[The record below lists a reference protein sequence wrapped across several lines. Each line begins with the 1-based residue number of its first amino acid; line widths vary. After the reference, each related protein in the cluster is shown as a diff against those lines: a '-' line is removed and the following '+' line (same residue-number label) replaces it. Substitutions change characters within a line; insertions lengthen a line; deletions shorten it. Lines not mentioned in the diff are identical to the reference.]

1 LLLLLSRFSCVWL
14 CVIPQTAAHQAPPS
28 LGFSRQEH
36 WSGLPFPSPV
46 HESEKWKVKL
56 KSLSRVR
63 LLATP
68 WTAAHQA
75 PPSMGFSRQEYWRGV
90 PLPSPMKDIRL
101 NQIPPK
107 SSLLAWPQEGQNETG
122 ACGRH
127 QAYNSNMSSTNGSTP
142 LPGIF
147 PIILQISQSLWNPS
161 SAAAAHMCAE
171 HWDGSR
177 ERRLAHKDNLSKPS
191 YNSEYLRKRSPF
203 LSWLCNLEDL
213 FKMQPSFLLPS
224 LNPV

>member
-1 LLLLLSRFSCVWL
+1 MLCYAKSLQSCPTLCDPRDGSTPGSPIPGILQARTLEWVAISLSSAW
-14 CVIPQTAAHQAPPS
+14 
-28 LGFSRQEH
+28 
-36 WSGLPFPSPV
+36 
-46 HESEKWKVKL
+46 KWKVKV
-56 KSLSRVR
+56 KSLSRVW
-63 LLATP
+63 LLAIP

-75 PPSMGFSRQEYWRGV
+75 PPSMGFSRQEYWSGV
-90 PLPSPMKDIRL
+90 SLPSPMKDIRL

-171 HWDGSR
+171 HWDSSR
-177 ERRLAHKDNLSKPS
+177 EGRLAHKDNLSKPS

-213 FKMQPSFLLPS
+213 FKTQASFLLPS